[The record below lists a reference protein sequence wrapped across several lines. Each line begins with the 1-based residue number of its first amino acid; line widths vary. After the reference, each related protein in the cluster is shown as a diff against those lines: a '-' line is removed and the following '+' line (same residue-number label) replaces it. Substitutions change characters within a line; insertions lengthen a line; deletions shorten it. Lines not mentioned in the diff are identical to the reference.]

1 LSIYHLASLAVC
13 WQLPASRAR
22 LTYGGN
28 THDFNSIAKTISRVR
43 AEFLG
48 RSLENQVEA
57 WKGTLQYL
65 GLESARLESGI

>member
-1 LSIYHLASLAVC
+1 M
-13 WQLPASRAR
+13 
-22 LTYGGN
+22 GGN

-65 GLESARLESGI
+65 GLESAGLESGIYNE

>member
-1 LSIYHLASLAVC
+1 VLAIAC
-13 WQLPASRAR
+13 ISRKINVWGEIPTTLIR
-22 LTYGGN
+22 
-28 THDFNSIAKTISRVR
+28 SPKTISRVR